1 MSNFHNKLAA
11 IDIGTNSFHLII
23 VSVKENGD
31 FEIIDREKE
40 VIRLGEGSGGDIKL
54 IKEDAQL
61 RAIQTLKRFKG
72 IADSHQAV
80 IKAVATSAV
89 RESQNKIEFIKRV
102 FELTGIEIETIS
114 GNEEAR
120 LIYLGVLRAVPV
132 FDKKV
137 LVIDIGGGSTE
148 LLVGEK
154 GNTLYSTSL
163 KLGAVRLTQRFFPNY
178 EIDTDSINACRK
190 LVELEL
196 INVAESIKII
206 GFDSSVGSSGTIMST
221 GLMIEASQKG
231 KLLEGTILNNY
242 EFNRKDFAAIRDEIL
257 ERKTPARRKKISGL
271 DVKRADIIPAGI
283 IILDE
288 IINLFDLKR
297 MTISGYALRE
307 GIVIDILD
315 KTIDDRP
322 KLKLNDIRKNSVMN
336 LAKSCRY
343 NLDHCMHVASLALS
357 LFDQLQEIHNLDNFC
372 REYLEY
378 AAILHDIG
386 YHISASN
393 HHYHSFYIIKNS
405 ELLGFNENEI
415 NIIAHT
421 ARYHRKSHPKESHE
435 DFITLPEKTQTII
448 KKLASILRVADAL
461 DRIHKKVVNSVDVSV
476 SNDEVLLK
484 LENETK
490 ANLDI
495 ELWNLD
501 RRKILFEEVFKRKII
516 TEIIPN

>member
-1 MSNFHNKLAA
+1 MSNSRKKLAA

-23 VSVKENGD
+23 VSVKEDGD
-31 FEIIDREKE
+31 FEIVDREKE

-72 IADSHQAV
+72 IADSHQAIV
-80 IKAVATSAV
+80 RAVATSAV

-102 FELTGIEIETIS
+102 FEQTGIEIETIS

-120 LIYLGVLRAVPV
+120 LIYLGVLRAVPI
-132 FDKKV
+132 FEKKI
-137 LVIDIGGGSTE
+137 LVVDIGGGSTE

-178 EIDTDSINACRK
+178 DIDTDSINACRK

-196 INVAESIKII
+196 INVAESIKVI
-206 GFDSSVGSSGTIMST
+206 GFDLCVGSSGTIMST
-221 GLMIEASQKG
+221 GLMIEASKKG
-231 KLLEGTILNNY
+231 KLQDGTILNNY
-242 EFNRKDFAAIRDEIL
+242 EFIKKDFSVVKDEVL
-257 ERKTPARRKKISGL
+257 GRKTTARRKKIPGL

-288 IINLFDLKR
+288 IINLFDSKR

-307 GIVIDILD
+307 GIVIDTLN

-336 LAKSCRY
+336 LAKSCSY
-343 NLDHCMHVASLALS
+343 NLDHCQHVASLALS
-357 LFDQLQEIHNLDNFC
+357 LFDQLQGVHNLDSVC

-421 ARYHRKSHPKESHE
+421 ARYHRKSHPKLSHE
-435 DFITLPEKTQTII
+435 DFIALPDKTQMII
-448 KKLASILRVADAL
+448 KKLASILRVTDSL
-461 DRIHKKVVNSVDVSV
+461 DRIHKKVVKSLNVTVT
-476 SNDEVLLK
+476 NDKVILK
-484 LENETK
+484 LEKEKGTS
-490 ANLDI
+490 LEI
-495 ELWNLD
+495 ELWNLE

-516 TEIIPN
+516 IEINSN

>member
-1 MSNFHNKLAA
+1 MINSNQKLAA

-23 VSVKENGD
+23 VSMKENGD

-54 IKEDAQL
+54 IKEEAQI

-80 IKAVATSAV
+80 IRAVATSAV
-89 RESQNKIEFIKRV
+89 RESQNKLEFIKKV
-102 FELTGIEIETIS
+102 YEQTGIEIETIS

-120 LIYLGVLRAVPV
+120 LIYLGVLRAVPI
-132 FDKKV
+132 FEKKI

-154 GNTLYSTSL
+154 GKTLYSTSL
-163 KLGAVRLTQRFFPNY
+163 KLGAVRLTQRFFSNY
-178 EIDTDSINACRK
+178 EIDTNSINACRK
-190 LVELEL
+190 MVELEL
-196 INVAESIKII
+196 INVAESINVI
-206 GFDSSVGSSGTIMST
+206 GFDLCVGSSGTIMSA
-221 GLMIEASQKG
+221 GLMIEAFKKG
-231 KLLEGTILNNY
+231 KLQEGTILNNY
-242 EFNRKDFAAIRDEIL
+242 EFIRKDFSIVRDEVL
-257 ERKTPARRKKISGL
+257 GRKTPARRKKIPGL

-288 IINLFDLKR
+288 IFNLFDSKR
-297 MTISGYALRE
+297 ITISGYALRE
-307 GIVIDILD
+307 GIIIDTLN
-315 KTIDDRP
+315 KTMDERP
-322 KLKLNDIRKNSVMN
+322 KLKFNDIRRNSVMN

-343 NLDHCMHVASLALS
+343 NLDHCQHVAFLALS
-357 LFDQLQEIHNLDNFC
+357 LFDQLKEMHGLDSIC

-421 ARYHRKSHPKESHE
+421 ARYHRKSHPKVSHE
-435 DFITLPEKTQTII
+435 DFISLPEKTQMII
-448 KKLASILRVADAL
+448 KKLAAILRVTDAL
-461 DRIHKKVVNSVDVSV
+461 DRIHKKAVKSFSVTTT
-476 SNDEVLLK
+476 NDTVLLK
-484 LENETK
+484 LINENK
-490 ANLDI
+490 ASLDI
-495 ELWNLD
+495 ELWNLE
-501 RRKILFEEVFKRKII
+501 RRKLLFEEVFKRKLLI
-516 TEIIPN
+516 EIDSN

>member
-1 MSNFHNKLAA
+1 MSNSNKKLAA

-23 VSVKENGD
+23 VSLKEDGD

-40 VIRLGEGSGGDIKL
+40 VIRLGEGSGGDIKI

-72 IADSHQAV
+72 IADSHQAI

-89 RESQNKIEFIKRV
+89 RESQNKLEFIKRV
-102 FELTGIEIETIS
+102 FEQTGIEIETIS

-120 LIYLGVLRAVPV
+120 LIYLGVLRAVPIYE
-132 FDKKV
+132 KKI

-178 EIDTDSINACRK
+178 DIDTDSINACRK
-190 LVELEL
+190 MVELEL
-196 INVAESIKII
+196 INVAESIKVI
-206 GFDSSVGSSGTIMST
+206 GFDLCVGSSGTIMST
-221 GLMIEASQKG
+221 GLMIEAFKKG
-231 KLLEGTILNNY
+231 RVQEGAILNNY
-242 EFNRKDFAAIRDEIL
+242 EFIKKDFSVVRDEVL
-257 ERKTPARRKKISGL
+257 GRKTPARRKKIPGL

-288 IINLFDLKR
+288 IINLFDSKR

-307 GIVIDILD
+307 GIIIDTLNKI
-315 KTIDDRP
+315 IDDRP

-336 LAKSCRY
+336 LAKACRY
-343 NLDHCMHVASLALS
+343 NLDHCQHVASLALS
-357 LFDQLQEIHNLDNFC
+357 LFDQLQVLHNLEPVC

-393 HHYHSFYIIKNS
+393 HHYHSLYIIKNS

-421 ARYHRKSHPKESHE
+421 ARYHRKSHPKVSHE
-435 DFITLPEKTQTII
+435 DFILLPEKTQIII
-448 KKLASILRVADAL
+448 KKLASILRVTDAL
-461 DRIHKKVVNSVDVSV
+461 DRIHKKVVKSFKVII
-476 SNDEVLLK
+476 NDDTVVLK
-484 LENETK
+484 IENETK
-490 ANLDI
+490 TSLEI
-495 ELWNLD
+495 ELWNLE
-501 RRKILFEEVFKRKII
+501 RRKTLFEEVFKRKLMI
-516 TEIIPN
+516 ENNSN